1 MVPFSA
7 GINQMESIMKTTL
20 TWVGGAAFV
29 GESPSG
35 HRIVMDGPPEGGGRD
50 LGPRPMETLLLGM
63 GGCASYDVV
72 AILRKARQDLRDCRA
87 EIEAERAETDPKVFT
102 RIHMHFILTGRGLSD
117 KQVQR
122 AISLSSEKYCSASIM
137 LGKTAAMSHSYE
149 IRDSGE

>member
-7 GINQMESIMKTTL
+7 VINQMESIMKTTVS
-20 TWVGGAAFV
+20 WVGGAAFV
-29 GESPSG
+29 GESPGG

-72 AILRKARQDLRDCRA
+72 AILRKARQELQDCRA
-87 EIEAERAETDPKVFT
+87 EIDAERAETEPRVFT
-102 RIHMHFILTGRGLSD
+102 RIHMHFILTGRGLSE

-122 AISLSSEKYCSASIM
+122 AISLSAEKYCSASIM
-137 LGKTAAMSHSYE
+137 LGKTAAITHSYE
-149 IRDSGE
+149 IRDSGD